1 MPYAPAHRPVAALA
15 AILHY
20 RPPYRRHHLPDTA
33 THTYRLAAG
42 RHLVGIRPEPIQNR
56 PKNTQRAEQPTSLTE
71 GRLKTKPR
79 G

>member
-1 MPYAPAHRPVAALA
+1 MRLLIALLLPWLQFFTIGRPIAGIICLIA
-15 AILHY
+15 
-20 RPPYRRHHLPDTA
+20 A